1 MFTRVLE
8 EMKKSKSKNLS
19 LSKFNYY
26 NMKKLTA
33 LLFLCGLFSFS
44 QKTLPTG
51 YEIGNRSK
59 TNINFGWKFQK
70 GELTTKPIASDFDDS
85 NWEVVS
91 VPHTPKLVSY
101 EMDSIRE
108 NWIQKKYLRDISWY
122 RKKIQIDKAAN
133 EKVFLEF
140 EAVHNAT
147 HLWVNGQKVGSYEVN
162 GYVPFHF
169 DITDFVVQGENTLA
183 VMADNTYKQHIAPD
197 PHRTDYVKFG
207 GIYRDVFLVKTNA
220 IRVTFNWEDFDAGVH
235 ITTPT
240 VNPHNGTVSV
250 KTTIKNESDT
260 ARNTKIVTRIL
271 NKDGF
276 VIKKLEQDATIVSN
290 SSHTF
295 RQTTTIEDD
304 YHLWS
309 PDTPY
314 LYRVNSVIYDQNKV
328 VDFVENTFGF
338 RTFSLQD
345 GKGFVLNGKP
355 LFLVGANRH
364 QNYPVI
370 GDAVPN
376 SFHYNEA
383 LQYKKAG
390 MNIIRLSH
398 YTQDDAFIE
407 ACDELG
413 ILVYEEPST
422 WIEWGDDMWFSNLEK
437 ATRTM
442 IRNHRN
448 HPSIIV
454 WGAGINH
461 RGTVPLMQTVAKE
474 EDPFRLT
481 ASASSPWSGMKNQGV
496 SDVHATMD
504 YRRTEFPESAFNML
518 MEHGSSPDAEVNQF
532 HISRYKAHTK
542 NIAAIT
548 WLGADYNHLQPDVDD
563 EQWKRDFMT
572 SYAVLS
578 AYRLPK
584 PVYYWYQSELVGT
597 PIVHIADETASKD
610 GKVRVFSNCQKVSL
624 FHNGKLIA
632 KQLPNNSILKQNL
645 DHPSFT
651 FLYNWT
657 AGTLKAVGYN
667 NGQKVAEFVR
677 TKQQT
682 PYKIKLDFN
691 IDNQPFFAGG
701 SDLRLVHAAIVDSNG
716 EVVTDAKNKVTFS
729 VKGAGELVDNGTIDV
744 NPAIAYNGVA
754 SIYIRGTETPG
765 KIYITAKSNGL
776 KSANSSITTVM
787 YNTDEIVSNA
797 EPIYDYPITKVDI
810 GGEDQLVQFEW
821 KNWTGSDN
829 AAASFVLSDYD
840 AKVALSASA
849 PLKWLGERSSM
860 VGDLSYVGTDGVY
873 IDNGSLQLEF
883 KGLAA
888 GSYRLESMHH
898 SRKAPKKPT
907 NKITVN
913 IEDAMGYFER
923 ISDDH
928 IVDYYDSGNTGERPP
943 LTIHSLLQSD
953 GMNPIK
959 ITFKN
964 TNDKDSLWLNG
975 FVLRRVK

>member
-1 MFTRVLE
+1 
-8 EMKKSKSKNLS
+8 MKNV
-19 LSKFNYY
+19 
-26 NMKKLTA
+26 TV
-33 LLFLCGLFSFS
+33 LLFVLSGLLSFS

-51 YEIGNRSK
+51 YEIGDRSK
-59 TNINFGWKFQK
+59 TNINIGWKFHNGDINVQP
-70 GELTTKPIASDFDDS
+70 TSSDFDDS
-85 NWEVVS
+85 RWKVVS
-91 VPHTPKLVSY
+91 VPHTPKLVSF

-122 RKKIQIDKAAN
+122 RKKIQVDKKAN

-147 HLWVNGQKVGSYEVN
+147 TLWVNGEKVGSYEVN

-169 DITDFVVQGENTLA
+169 DITDYVVQGENTIA
-183 VMADNTYKQHIAPD
+183 VKADNTYKQHIAPD

-207 GIYRDVFLVKTNA
+207 GIYRDVFLVKTNKL
-220 IRVTFNWEDFDAGVH
+220 RVTFNWEDFDAGVH

-240 VNPHNGTVSV
+240 VNPHNGTVTI
-250 KTTIKNESDT
+250 KTTVKNESNFD
-260 ARNTKIVTRIL
+260 RNTKIVSRVL

-276 VIKKLEQDATIVSN
+276 IIKKLEQRVTVAAN
-290 SSHTF
+290 SVHTF

-314 LYRVNSVIYDQNKV
+314 LYRVNSVIYDQNKA
-328 VDFVENTFGF
+328 VDFVENRFGF
-338 RTFSLQD
+338 RTFSLED
-345 GKGFVLNGKP
+345 GKGFVLNGEP

-364 QNYPVI
+364 QNYPII

-407 ACDELG
+407 ACDALG

-422 WIEWGDDMWFSNLEK
+422 WIEWGDDKWFSNLEK

-461 RGTVPLMQTVAKE
+461 RGTVPLMQTIAKE

-532 HISRYKAHTK
+532 HISRYKAHRK

-548 WLGADYNHLQPDVDD
+548 WLGADYNHLQPDVVD

-572 SYAVLS
+572 TYAVLS
-578 AYRLPK
+578 AYRVPK
-584 PVYYWYQSELVGT
+584 PVYYWYQSELVDT

-610 GKVRVFSNCQKVSL
+610 GKVRVFSNCQEVAL
-624 FHNGKLIA
+624 YHNGKLVA
-632 KQLPNNSILKQNL
+632 KQLPDNTLEKKNL

-651 FLYNWT
+651 FLLNWT
-657 AGTLKAVGYN
+657 SGTLKAVGYN
-667 NGQKVAEFVR
+667 NNQKITEFSR
-677 TKQQT
+677 IKQQD
-682 PYKIKLDFN
+682 PYRIKLDFN
-691 IDNQPFFAGG
+691 INDQPFYAGG
-701 SDLRLVHAAIVDSNG
+701 SDLRLVHASIVDKNG
-716 EVVTDAKNKVTFS
+716 EVVTNANNKISFTI
-729 VKGAGELVDNGTIDV
+729 KGAGEILDNGTIDV
-744 NPAIAYNGVA
+744 NPAIVYDGVA
-754 SIYIRGTETPG
+754 SIYIRGNDTPG
-765 KIYITAKSNGL
+765 RISVTAKSKGL
-776 KSANSSITTVM
+776 KSATKSVVTVASNM
-787 YNTDEIVSNA
+787 DEIVANA
-797 EPIYDYPITKVDI
+797 SPIYDFPISKVDV
-810 GGEDQLVQFEW
+810 GGVNQLVQFEW
-821 KNWTGSDN
+821 KNWTGSDEKT
-829 AAASFVLSDYD
+829 AAFALADYSAQVVLT
-840 AKVALSASA
+840 ASA
-849 PLKWLGERSSM
+849 PLKWLGERASM

-873 IDNGSLQLEF
+873 IDNGSIQLSF
-883 KGLAA
+883 TGLPV
-888 GSYRLESMHH
+888 GSYRIASMHH

-907 NKITVN
+907 NKIQVQV
-913 IEDAMGYFER
+913 EDATGYFER

-928 IVDYYDSGNTGERPP
+928 IVDYYDSGNTGERAP
-943 LTIHSLLQSD
+943 LTIHSLIKSD
-953 GMNPIK
+953 GANPIT
-959 ITFKN
+959 ITLKN
-964 TNDKDSLWLNG
+964 TNKKDSLWLNG
-975 FVLRRVK
+975 FVLQRVN